1 MHLPK
6 LSELKPE
13 KKKKNQ
19 TKKQIPCEQSLFNP
33 SLKKRRKGSAG
44 RVSKKRWGWNKEK
57 RGQPNPF
64 LSTAKFCV
72 FFPSMPGRSR
82 ENKAP
87 TNSPLDF
94 VIVQ

>member
-1 MHLPK
+1 M
-6 LSELKPE
+6 
-13 KKKKNQ
+13 
-19 TKKQIPCEQSLFNP
+19 
-33 SLKKRRKGSAG
+33 KRRKGSAR

-64 LSTAKFCV
+64 SSIAKFCV
-72 FFPSMPGRSR
+72 FFPSMPGRSW
-82 ENKAP
+82 EKKAP